1 MKFKGLMGSSIL
13 AMAVATPA
21 YAQDSGGSTTDAFG
35 GEIVVTAQR
44 QSERLQDVPIAVSA
58 FSSEALEAQ
67 QIKTPSDL
75 QLTLP
80 NVTFTKTNFTGAS
93 FTIRGIGDL
102 CVGTTCDSATAI
114 HLNGDPLFSTR
125 LFETEFFD
133 LERVEVLRGPQGTL
147 FGRNATS
154 GVVNVITAKP
164 KLGAFEAAV
173 EGEYGN
179 YDSLKGK
186 AMVNIPLGDT
196 AAFRIAGIYLNRD
209 GYTKN
214 TFLNTRIDDRDL
226 YSVRGSFR
234 WEPTPDTTIDLMG
247 SYFHERDQRTRIQ
260 KQLCQRDPTGILGCL
275 NTRLDNSPF
284 NGNATFTA
292 ALTSKEFLATQGI
305 PAIFALGSL
314 YGEDIYANT
323 TVPSDSRTVNTAY
336 TPSYFTSELILQG
349 QIEHN
354 FGPVSLQ
361 VSGQYQKVKLEAQ
374 QDYNSNVGDRSLYAS
389 ALGYLQAGADG
400 DLDGLIPGISTYLAP
415 VAAALI
421 PNGPDGPLCTSL
433 SDDTG
438 LGSFGGNSICSN
450 QSLQF
455 DRSNQYN
462 SSWSTEAILTS
473 DFDGPFNFL
482 VGGIYANYHLT
493 ENSYYVNAFSI
504 DYLAGLLGAFKSY
517 GAGLPPSF
525 LGTPFYRNN
534 TDDLKI
540 KSYGLFGEAYFE
552 ASDRLKLTLG
562 IRYNNDRKT
571 VAARTSLASFL
582 VPFGQTGSAFDSPF
596 GAGYDADPATN
607 PVIAGDPTPTCAEV
621 SPLGAVGSVPGC
633 EAFQVRSVKFGKWT
647 GRAVVDFKL
656 TEDNLLYASY
666 SRGYK
671 SGGINPPLS
680 PVFTVPESFAPEQV
694 DAFEIGSKNTF
705 ANGKLQLN
713 LTGFYYKYKDLQLSK
728 IVART
733 AVNDNVDADIYGFE
747 VEGMVR
753 PDPDW
758 VINLGFSY
766 LHTKVSS
773 DKFTSNPRD
782 FGGGRSDAVIIKD
795 ITNGANCAVAS
806 ASGSAAG
813 VNTFVNT
820 VNTVINAGL
829 VPGLKAG
836 AGLQGTTAFP
846 ADGGIASTGAYGICG
861 VLEAAAAGA
870 FKAGGLDPAAFGG
883 IEYYSAG
890 IPVNLKG
897 NKLPQAPNYKFS
909 AGVQYTAHLGDMTL
923 VPRFDLA
930 YTGDSYG
937 SIFNGSVNKIK
948 GYAQVNAQL
957 QLNGADDKWFV
968 KGFIQNLFNSSSVT
982 GEYITDQSS
991 GNYTNIFTLEPRR
1004 YGIAAG
1010 MKF

>member
-1 MKFKGLMGSSIL
+1 
-13 AMAVATPA
+13 
-21 YAQDSGGSTTDAFG
+21 
-35 GEIVVTAQR
+35 
-44 QSERLQDVPIAVSA
+44 
-58 FSSEALEAQ
+58 
-67 QIKTPSDL
+67 
-75 QLTLP
+75 
-80 NVTFTKTNFTGAS
+80 
-93 FTIRGIGDL
+93 
-102 CVGTTCDSATAI
+102 
-114 HLNGDPLFSTR
+114 
-125 LFETEFFD
+125 
-133 LERVEVLRGPQGTL
+133 
-147 FGRNATS
+147 
-154 GVVNVITAKP
+154 
-164 KLGAFEAAV
+164 
-173 EGEYGN
+173 
-179 YDSLKGK
+179 
-186 AMVNIPLGDT
+186 
-196 AAFRIAGIYLNRD
+196 
-209 GYTKN
+209 
-214 TFLNTRIDDRDL
+214 
-226 YSVRGSFR
+226 
-234 WEPTPDTTIDLMG
+234 
-247 SYFHERDQRTRIQ
+247 
-260 KQLCQRDPTGILGCL
+260 
-275 NTRLDNSPF
+275 
-284 NGNATFTA
+284 
-292 ALTSKEFLATQGI
+292 
-305 PAIFALGSL
+305 
-314 YGEDIYANT
+314 
-323 TVPSDSRTVNTAY
+323 
-336 TPSYFTSELILQG
+336 LILQG

-389 ALGYLQAGADG
+389 ALGYLQLGADG
-400 DLDGLIPGISTYLAP
+400 SLDGLIPGISTYLAP

-450 QSLQF
+450 ESLQF

-773 DKFTSNPRD
+773 DKFTSDPRD

-937 SIFNGSVNKIK
+937 SIFNGNVNRIK